1 MAIKAEEI
9 LRKTVKTD
17 VPVFRDRLREAL
29 TDRDMSQRQLALSM
43 GKDRAKATLFVLML
57 MMTRQQDSQGRTPAR
72 RVLPKAGPK
81 PSQS

>member
-43 GKDRAKATLFVLML
+43 GKDPRTVNHVFKGRSIQTLV
-57 MMTRQQDSQGRTPAR
+57 R
-72 RVLPKAGPK
+72 
-81 PSQS
+81 